1 MGSNKQQE
9 DSGKKIVLVI
19 GEKISSEVKEMRNN
33 LKQQAVNNFTSE
45 AIIAE
50 NKHSERERQR
60 SQIAFSMNIVSSGET
75 R

>member
-33 LKQQAVNNFTSE
+33 LKQQAINNFTRE
-45 AIIAE
+45 AIIA
-50 NKHSERERQR
+50 
-60 SQIAFSMNIVSSGET
+60 
-75 R
+75 